1 VRIPGWSRAGVAIVG
16 VAAATGVTLPAGS
29 AAQMPIVTQLS
40 TMQNPPGIAWFTVE
54 TPHFRVIYPDSL
66 AGEAQRVASLL
77 ERTYEPLGRSLRAR
91 PERLTVVLNNQS
103 MTTNAY
109 VAWSPR
115 RSQWY
120 AMPSLTTD
128 ALGPG
133 EWYRLL
139 AVHEGRHVA
148 QERATRRGWIGLA
161 SRIFGEN
168 TTAAL
173 AGSLYFPAWFW
184 EGDAVGLETALTPF
198 GRGRQ
203 PSFTGRMRGLR
214 AAGESYEYYPAW
226 QGSYRT
232 LYPDWYELGY
242 VLTSYVRRHHGDS
255 AWAKVIARA
264 AWNPLPPFAL
274 SAALHHVT
282 GKSLTELHRAAVA
295 EIDALWTQQRG
306 AVIETPATRLSP
318 PDEAY
323 HVWSQPQYAA
333 DGSIIAAYTDLETV
347 TQLVRLR
354 EGRREVLL
362 HRAGII
368 GDLQFHVRGDRV
380 VWSEYEVDPRYG
392 ERSYLV
398 IRRLDL
404 TTGKVTRL
412 TDRSRLFAPSLSPD
426 GRTIVA
432 VELSE
437 ARRTSLVLLD
447 AETGKESGR
456 LSTDGMQ
463 TLLSPAWAPDGRS
476 VYAVHVDSVRGN
488 ALFRFPF
495 GGGSPSRI
503 IDYTAD
509 AIARPT
515 PAGAHVL
522 FGSPRSGLDNI
533 WGVDTA
539 TRVLYRVS
547 SRKFGAYQPAV
558 SSSGDR
564 LLFSDYSARGFEIAE
579 MAMDSSNWLV
589 DSSVPRQMVLFADSV
604 VAQEAALSE
613 RAAASSP
620 GVRADRSEWPVRA
633 YRGWSRLVDFHSLTL
648 APTSDGLNAGLM
660 LESRNMLNTLGLSI
674 GGVVN
679 VDEGTGAI
687 EAGASYAGLPMIVD
701 GAARLGS
708 RVSTYTDTAGAEHA
722 FSWKEQSLTLAA
734 RLPLTRLFGQQRQ
747 SLTASAAIGL
757 TEIRDQPVEF
767 LFENNN
773 GRFAPVSYRLSAS
786 HVRAAA
792 YRDLLQSGASALMT
806 YRHTPFATPYRSH
819 LLAARGILVLS
830 APLPNH
836 AVVID
841 AAHQEQRRDTY
852 EFASEI
858 GVPRGFRSRY
868 HDRLS
873 RAGISYHMPLLYPDL
888 AIGPLVYSRR
898 LQGAVFA
905 DAGRGSDRTDSS
917 VTNYR
922 SIGAELTTD
931 LAFFGTRSTTRL
943 GVRLSQRLTGD
954 KRAVAQFIVQLP
966 Q

>member
-1 VRIPGWSRAGVAIVG
+1 MASGVSMPGVC
-16 VAAATGVTLPAGS
+16 T
-29 AAQMPIVTQLS
+29 AQMPIVTQLS
-40 TMQNPPGIAWFTVE
+40 SLQNPRGIEWFTIE

-66 AGEAQRVASLL
+66 AAEAQRVAGLL
-77 ERTYEPLGRSLRAR
+77 ERTYEPLGHSLRAR

-120 AMPSLTTD
+120 AMPSPTAD
-128 ALGPG
+128 ALGPA

-139 AVHEGRHVA
+139 AVHEGRHVV

-161 SRIFGEN
+161 SRLFGDN

-173 AGSLYFPAWFW
+173 AGTFYFPAWFW
-184 EGDAVGLETALTPF
+184 EGDAVGMETALTPF

-203 PSFTGRMRGLR
+203 PSFTARMRGLR

-232 LYPDWYELGY
+232 VLPDWYELGY

-255 AWAKVIARA
+255 AWHKVIARA

-282 GKSLTELHRAAVA
+282 GKSLTELHRDAVA
-295 EIDALWTQQRG
+295 EIDSLWTAQRG
-306 AVIETPATRLSP
+306 SVTETPATRLSP
-318 PDEAY
+318 ANDSY
-323 HVWSQPQYAA
+323 HVWSQPQYAS
-333 DGSIIAAYTDLETV
+333 DGSIIAAYTDVETV

-354 EGRREVLL
+354 DGRREVLL
-362 HRAGII
+362 SRIGLV

-398 IRRLDL
+398 VRGLDL
-404 TTGKVTRL
+404 ATGKVTRL

-426 GRTIVA
+426 GTTIVA

-437 ARRTSLVLLD
+437 ARQTSLVLLD
-447 AETGKESGR
+447 AETGKERGR
-456 LSTDGMQ
+456 LSNEGMQ
-463 TLLSPAWAPDGRS
+463 TVLTPAWAPDGRS
-476 VYAVHVDSVRGN
+476 VYAVQVDSMRGN
-488 ALFRFPF
+488 ALVRFPLD
-495 GGGSPSRI
+495 GGPASTVV
-503 IDYTAD
+503 DYTAD

-515 PAGAHVL
+515 PSGAHVL

-533 WGVDTA
+533 WAVDTA

-547 SRKFGAYQPAV
+547 SRKFGAYHPAI
-558 SSSGDR
+558 SPAGTR
-564 LLFSDYSARGFEIAE
+564 LLFSDYTASGYEIAS
-579 MAMDSSNWLV
+579 MPIDASAWLT
-589 DSSVPRQMVLFADSV
+589 DSSVPRHPILFADSV
-604 VAQEAALSE
+604 VAQEAALTTQRTGSRPGAGVE
-613 RAAASSP
+613 RE
-620 GVRADRSEWPVRA
+620 RWPVSP
-633 YRGWSRLVDFHSLTL
+633 YRGWSRLIDFHSLSI
-648 APTSDGLNAGLM
+648 APTSDGLNAGLV
-660 LESRNMLNTLGLSI
+660 LESRKCSILCPI

-679 VDEGTGAI
+679 VDEGTGAL
-687 EAGASYAGLPMIVD
+687 EAGMSYAGLPVIVD
-701 GAARLGS
+701 AALRLGS
-708 RVSTYTDTAGAEHA
+708 RASTYTDSAGADRA
-722 FSWKEQSLTLAA
+722 FSWKEQSATLAA

-757 TEIRDQPVEF
+757 TEIRDQPVAF

-773 GRFAPVSYRLSAS
+773 GRFVPVSYRATAS

-792 YRDLLQSGASALMT
+792 FRDLFQTGVSVSLA
-806 YRHTPFATPYRSH
+806 YRHTPFSTPYRSH
-819 LLAARGILVLS
+819 LLGARGTLVLP
-830 APLPNH
+830 ALPNH
-836 AVVID
+836 AMVID
-841 AAHQEQRRDTY
+841 GGHQEQRRDTY

-858 GVPRGFRSRY
+858 GVPRGFRNRY

-873 RAGISYHMPLLYPDL
+873 RVGISYHLPLLYPDL
-888 AIGPLVYSRR
+888 AVGPLVYSRR
-898 LQGAVFA
+898 VQGAAFA
-905 DAGRGSDRTDSS
+905 DAGRGSDRTGPS
-917 VTNYR
+917 VVNYR
-922 SIGAELTTD
+922 SVGVELTTD

-943 GVRLSQRLTGD
+943 GVRFSQRLTGD
-954 KRAVAQFIVQLP
+954 KKAVTQFILQLP